1 MNPPNHRRLVL
12 HSGFALG
19 LTLATRSAR
28 ACEYFAPNLR
38 ITHPWSRASAAGA
51 TTAVLCMKFDEVT
64 VADRLIALE
73 TPLATGALLAGPAG
87 IEGLDY
93 FIEQGQE
100 SLLSEGGVH
109 ILLTG
114 LRQPLE
120 LAKTYPLK
128 LVFDKGGVVDA
139 TISVDYT
146 SHRFK

>member
-1 MNPPNHRRLVL
+1 MNPSNRRRLVL

-28 ACEYFAPNLR
+28 ACEYFAPHLR
-38 ITHPWSRASAAGA
+38 ITHPWSRASETGA

-64 VADRLIALE
+64 QADRLIALQ
-73 TPLATGALLAGPAG
+73 TPVASGAVLAGPMGNAA
-87 IEGLDY
+87 LNY
-93 FIEQGQE
+93 FIAQGQE

-120 LAKTYPLK
+120 LARTYPLK